1 MTNESD
7 YVVRNP
13 KLVMSYLSDIV
24 KKKCII
30 SAHFG
35 LKNSS
40 FLTTIVEYDKNN
52 NVLMLDCGP
61 NASLDDELLAS
72 SKVLFRTDFDGIKAS
87 FSGKNIRK
95 VKKGNTWSFSMPI
108 PTSIFWMQRRQYYRV
123 KIPLSHTGSYCQVR
137 FKAENEGEQDQI
149 VNFPLYDLSLS
160 GVAFLDGDPT
170 WSAKLQPQTAFVDCK
185 LHLQTGA
192 EADIAF
198 TVMDVIEIRAS
209 ATSTQLRVGCHFD
222 YLPPNFDNQIQ
233 RYMQEIEL
241 LFKNIG

>member
-13 KLVMSYLSDIV
+13 RLVMSYLADLV

-35 LKNSS
+35 VNNSS

-61 NASLDDELLAS
+61 SSSLDDELLAS
-72 SKVLFRTDFDGIKAS
+72 SKVLFRTDFDGIKVS
-87 FSGKNIRK
+87 FSGKSIRK
-95 VKKGNTWSFSMPI
+95 VKKGNAWAFSMPI

-137 FKAENEGEQDQI
+137 FKAEHEEQQDHI

-160 GVAFLDGDPT
+160 GVAFLNSDPAWT
-170 WSAKLQPQTAFVDCK
+170 DKLHAKTSFVDCK

-192 EADIAF
+192 EGDIAF
-198 TVMDVIEIRAS
+198 TIMDVIQVRAS
-209 ATSTQLRVGCHFD
+209 ATNTQQRVGCHFD
-222 YLPPNFDNQIQ
+222 YLPTNFDNQLQ

-241 LFKNIG
+241 LLKNIG